1 MNRCHITDRLMLGGV
16 DPLLAR
22 IAVNG
27 VAGVEL
33 IQIREKDLPARALC
47 ELVSRAVA
55 LCRHSKVIV
64 NTRVDVALACGAH
77 GAHLPANSPAPSEF
91 RRIVPPGFI
100 IGVSCHDL
108 AELRAAESEGADYAL
123 FAPVFRPLSKTDPRP
138 PHGLDGLRAACR
150 SVRLPIY
157 ALGGIT
163 FGNAPDCVQAG
174 AVGIAGITLFQS

>member
-1 MNRCHITDRLMLGGV
+1 MLGGV
-16 DPLLAR
+16 EPLLAR
-22 IAVNG
+22 IAVND
-27 VAGVEL
+27 VEGVEL

-55 LCRHSKVIV
+55 LCRHAKVIV
-64 NTRVDVALACGAH
+64 NTRVDVAMACGAH
-77 GAHLPANSPAPSEF
+77 GVHLPAHSPAPSEF
-91 RRIVPPGFI
+91 RRIVPTGFV

-123 FAPVFRPLSKTDPRP
+123 FAPVFRPLSKTDLRQPL
-138 PHGLDGLRAACR
+138 GLDGLRAACR

-163 FGNAPDCVQAG
+163 VGNAPDCAQAG
-174 AVGIAGITLFQS
+174 AAGIAGITLCQS